1 MVILNSYVSLPEG
14 TRSDLIMVQYNIR
27 WYASQ
32 LVLAGTDLAILAM
45 IANLFHI
52 TVEGPI
58 DLLFESSHVP
68 CARRSV
74 HATVVQ

>member
-45 IANLFHI
+45 IANLFH
-52 TVEGPI
+52 TI